1 VELMKNSLMNWA
13 LALLFLIGL
22 AACGSGD
29 SGTETAVEATP
40 AEQAPVEEQVAAE
53 EEAVSEEESTQVVV
67 EESAAEPED
76 DEQPIM
82 LARADSTDAPAQN
95 WKFKEGQHYIRMV
108 PSQPTMGGADKIE
121 VAEFFWYGCPHC
133 FSFEPTINEWA
144 ADIPANARFVR
155 IPVVW
160 NNVHEL
166 HARLFYTME
175 VLARNGTLA
184 DGEAFHNTVFQE
196 IQTRGNRLTSE
207 DSIRRLF
214 ERFGV
219 DADTFNGTWKSF
231 EVDQKL
237 RVAKDLGRRYN
248 IQGVPA
254 VVVNG
259 KYRTGGAEAGSYDAV
274 PDVIDELIVRES
286 QR

>member
-1 VELMKNSLMNWA
+1 MKNA
-13 LALLFLIGL
+13 LICGALTLLLLIGL
-22 AACGSGD
+22 AACGGD
-29 SGTETAVEATP
+29 KQPESAAEATQP
-40 AEQAPVEEQVAAE
+40 ADEAPVDEQVATDE
-53 EEAVSEEESTQVVV
+53 ETVADEDEAQVVV
-67 EESAAEPED
+67 EESAAEPEG

-82 LARADSTDAPAQN
+82 LARADSTDKPAQN

-133 FSFEPTINEWA
+133 YSFEPTINAWA
-144 ADIPANARFVR
+144 AEIPAGARFVR

-160 NNVHEL
+160 NTMHEL
-166 HARLFYTME
+166 HARVFYTME
-175 VLARNGTLA
+175 VLTRNGDLA

-207 DSIRRLF
+207 DSVRRLF

-219 DADTFNGTWKSF
+219 DADTFDKTWKSF

-259 KYRTGGAEAGSYDAV
+259 KYRTGGQEAGSYDAV
-274 PDVIDELIVRES
+274 PAVINELIARES

>member
-1 VELMKNSLMNWA
+1 MKNAWITGA
-13 LALLFLIGL
+13 LALLMMLGI
-22 AACGSGD
+22 AACGSD
-29 SGTETAVEATP
+29 KEPQPAVEATP
-40 AEQAPVEEQVAAE
+40 EEQPAVEEGT
-53 EEAVSEEESTQVVV
+53 AVSEEAAVEEQETQVVV
-67 EESAAEPED
+67 EESAAEPES

-82 LARADSTDAPAQN
+82 LARADSTDTPVQN

-133 FSFEPTINEWA
+133 YTFEPTINAWA
-144 ADIPANARFVR
+144 EDIPANARFVR

-160 NNVHEL
+160 NTLHEL
-166 HARLFYTME
+166 HARVFYTME

-184 DGEAFHNTVFQE
+184 DAEAFHNTVFQE
-196 IQTRGNRLTSE
+196 IQDRGNRLTNE
-207 DSIRRLF
+207 DAVRRLF

-219 DADTFNGTWKSF
+219 DAGSFDTTWKSF

-237 RVAKDLGRRYN
+237 RVAKDLGRRYA

-274 PDVIDELIVRES
+274 PDVIDELIARES

>member
-1 VELMKNSLMNWA
+1 MKNALMNGA
-13 LALLFLIGL
+13 LALLILIGL

-29 SGTETAVEATP
+29 KETQPAVEATP
-40 AEQAPVEEQVAAE
+40 AEEATAEEPLVAD
-53 EEAVSEEESTQVVV
+53 EEAVAEEDDTQVVV

-82 LARADSTDAPAQN
+82 LARADSTDVPAQN
-95 WKFKEGQHYIRMV
+95 WQFKEGQHYIRMV

-133 FSFEPTINEWA
+133 FSFEPTINKWA
-144 ADIPANARFVR
+144 ADMPASARFVR

-160 NNVHEL
+160 NTVHEL

-184 DGEAFHNTVFQE
+184 DGETFHNTVFQE

-219 DADTFNGTWKSF
+219 DADAFNSTWKSF

-237 RVAKDLGRRYN
+237 RVAKDLGRRYS

-274 PDVIDELIVRES
+274 PDVIDELIARES

>member
-1 VELMKNSLMNWA
+1 MKNAWITGA
-13 LALLFLIGL
+13 LALLMLLGF
-22 AACGSGD
+22 AACGSD
-29 SGTETAVEATP
+29 KEPQPAVEATP
-40 AEQAPVEEQVAAE
+40 EEQPAAE
-53 EEAVSEEESTQVVV
+53 EETAVSEEIAAEEQETQVVV
-67 EESAAEPED
+67 EESAAEPES

-82 LARADSTDAPAQN
+82 LARADSTDTPAQN

-133 FSFEPTINEWA
+133 YSFEPTINAWA

-160 NNVHEL
+160 NTLHEL
-166 HARLFYTME
+166 HARVFYTME
-175 VLARNGTLA
+175 VLARNGTLE

-196 IQTRGNRLTSE
+196 IQNRGNRLTNE
-207 DSIRRLF
+207 DAVRRLF

-219 DADTFNGTWKSF
+219 DAESFDKTWKSF

-237 RVAKDLGRRYN
+237 RVAKDLGRRYA

-254 VVVNG
+254 IVVNG

-274 PDVIDELIVRES
+274 PDVIDELIARES

>member
-1 VELMKNSLMNWA
+1 MKNAWITGA
-13 LALLFLIGL
+13 LALFMMLGF
-22 AACGSGD
+22 AACGSD
-29 SGTETAVEATP
+29 KEPQPAVEATP
-40 AEQAPVEEQVAAE
+40 EEQPAAE
-53 EEAVSEEESTQVVV
+53 EQTAVSEEIAAEEQETQVVV
-67 EESAAEPED
+67 EESAAEPES

-82 LARADSTDAPAQN
+82 LARADSTDTPAQN

-133 FSFEPTINEWA
+133 YSFEPTINAWA
-144 ADIPANARFVR
+144 EDIPANARFVR

-160 NNVHEL
+160 NTLHEL
-166 HARLFYTME
+166 HARVFYTME
-175 VLARNGTLA
+175 VLARNGTLE

-196 IQTRGNRLTSE
+196 IQSRGNRLTNE
-207 DSIRRLF
+207 DAVRRLF

-219 DADTFNGTWKSF
+219 DAESFDKTWKSF

-237 RVAKDLGRRYN
+237 RVAKDLGRRYA

-254 VVVNG
+254 IVVNG

-274 PDVIDELIVRES
+274 PDVIDELIARES

>member
-1 VELMKNSLMNWA
+1 MKNSLMSGP
-13 LALLFLIGL
+13 LALLILVAL
-22 AACGSGD
+22 AACGSGEKE
-29 SGTETAVEATP
+29 TETAVEATP
-40 AEQAPVEEQVAAE
+40 AEQAPGEEQVVAE
-53 EEAVSEEESTQVVV
+53 EESAIEEDSTQVVV

-76 DEQPIM
+76 DEKPIM
-82 LARADSTDAPAQN
+82 LARADSTDTAARD

-133 FSFEPTINEWA
+133 FSFEPTINAWA
-144 ADIPANARFVR
+144 AEIPANARFVR

-175 VLARNGTLA
+175 VLDRNGTLA
-184 DGEAFHNTVFQE
+184 DGETFHNAVFQE

-219 DADTFNGTWKSF
+219 DADAFNSTWKSF

-237 RVAKDLGRRYN
+237 RVAKDLGRRYS

-274 PDVIDELIVRES
+274 PDVIDELITRES

>member
-1 VELMKNSLMNWA
+1 MKNVLMNGA
-13 LALLFLIGL
+13 LALVILIGL

-29 SGTETAVEATP
+29 EGTETAVEP
-40 AEQAPVEEQVAAE
+40 APA
-53 EEAVSEEESTQVVV
+53 EEAVVDEQAAVEGEAVSDEDSTQVVV
-67 EESAAEPED
+67 EESAAEPEE
-76 DEQPIM
+76 DEQPIL
-82 LARADSTDAPAQN
+82 LARADTSDKPVQN

-133 FSFEPTINEWA
+133 YSFEPTINAWA
-144 ADIPANARFVR
+144 AEIPADARFVR

-160 NNVHEL
+160 NTVHEL
-166 HARLFYTME
+166 HARIFYTMD

-219 DADTFNGTWKSF
+219 DADTFNSTWKSF

-237 RVAKDLGRRYN
+237 RVAKDLGRRYA

-254 VVVNG
+254 IVVNG

-274 PDVIDELIVRES
+274 PDVIDELIARES
-286 QR
+286 LR

>member
-1 VELMKNSLMNWA
+1 MKNTWITGA
-13 LALLFLIGL
+13 LALSMILGF
-22 AACGSGD
+22 AACGSD
-29 SGTETAVEATP
+29 EEPQPAVEAVP
-40 AEQAPVEEQVAAE
+40 EEQPAVTEETVGTEEAAAE
-53 EEAVSEEESTQVVV
+53 EQETQVVV

-82 LARADSTDAPAQN
+82 LARADSTDTPAQN

-133 FSFEPTINEWA
+133 YSFEPTINAWA
-144 ADIPANARFVR
+144 EDLPANARFVR
-155 IPVVW
+155 IPVLW
-160 NNVHEL
+160 NAVHEM
-166 HARLFYTME
+166 HARVFYTME
-175 VLARNGTLA
+175 VLARNGTLE
-184 DGEAFHNTVFQE
+184 DGEAVHNTIFQE
-196 IQTRGNRLTSE
+196 VQNRGNRLSTE
-207 DSIRRLF
+207 DAVRRLF

-219 DADTFNGTWKSF
+219 DAETFDKTWKSF

-237 RVAKDLGRRYN
+237 RVAKDLGRRYA
-248 IQGVPA
+248 ISGVPA
-254 VVVNG
+254 IVVNG

-274 PDVIDELIVRES
+274 PDVIDELIARES

>member
-1 VELMKNSLMNWA
+1 MKNWLISGALTLLMLVA
-13 LALLFLIGL
+13 L
-22 AACGSGD
+22 AACGSGEKE
-29 SGTETAVEATP
+29 TETAVETTP
-40 AEQAPVEEQVAAE
+40 AEQAPAEEQLVADDEAVAE
-53 EEAVSEEESTQVVV
+53 EDDTQVVV
-67 EESAAEPED
+67 EESAAEPEG

-82 LARADSTDAPAQN
+82 LARADTTDTPAQD
-95 WKFKEGQHYIRMV
+95 WKFREGQHYIRMV

-133 FSFEPTINEWA
+133 FSFEPTINNWA
-144 ADIPANARFVR
+144 ADIPAGVRFVR

-160 NNVHEL
+160 NTVHEL
-166 HARLFYTME
+166 HARIFYTME

-184 DGEAFHNTVFQE
+184 DGETFHNTVFQE
-196 IQTRGNRLTSE
+196 IQTRGNRLTNE

-219 DADTFNGTWKSF
+219 DADTFNSTWKSF

-237 RVAKDLGRRYN
+237 RVAKDLGRRYS

-254 VVVNG
+254 IVVNG
-259 KYRTGGAEAGSYDAV
+259 KYRTGGQEAGSYDAV
-274 PDVIDELIVRES
+274 PSVIDELIARES

>member
-1 VELMKNSLMNWA
+1 MKNVLMSWA
-13 LALLFLIGL
+13 LALFILTGL

-29 SGTETAVEATP
+29 KEPEPVVEATP
-40 AEQAPVEEQVAAE
+40 AEEAPAEEQAAAQE
-53 EEAVSEEESTQVVV
+53 ETADDDTETQVVV
-67 EESAAEPED
+67 EESAAEPEG

-82 LARADSTDAPAQN
+82 LARADTTNQAAQN

-133 FSFEPTINEWA
+133 YSFEPTINAWA
-144 ADIPANARFVR
+144 KDMPAGARFVR

-160 NNVHEL
+160 NTVHEL
-166 HARLFYTME
+166 HARLFYTMD
-175 VLARNGTLA
+175 VLARNGSLA
-184 DGEAFHNTVFQE
+184 DGEAFHDTVFQE
-196 IQTRGNRLTSE
+196 IQARGNRLTSE

-219 DADTFNGTWKSF
+219 DADAFNSTWKSF

-259 KYRTGGAEAGSYDAV
+259 KYRTGGQEAGSYDAV
-274 PDVIDELIVRES
+274 PDVINELIARES

>member
-1 VELMKNSLMNWA
+1 MHGA
-13 LALLFLIGL
+13 LALLILIGL
-22 AACGSGD
+22 AACGG
-29 SGTETAVEATP
+29 
-40 AEQAPVEEQVAAE
+40 EQAPESAADATQPEVEAPLDEQAVAVEDAAADE
-53 EEAVSEEESTQVVV
+53 DETQVVV
-67 EESAAEPED
+67 EESAAEPQD

-82 LARADSTDAPAQN
+82 LARADSTDKPAQN

-133 FSFEPTINEWA
+133 FSFEPTINAWA
-144 ADIPANARFVR
+144 EEIPAGARFVR

-160 NNVHEL
+160 NTIHEL
-166 HARLFYTME
+166 HARVFYTME

-219 DADTFNGTWKSF
+219 DAETFDKTWKSF

-237 RVAKDLGRRYN
+237 RVAKDLGRRYS

-259 KYRTGGAEAGSYDAV
+259 KYRTGGQEAGSYDAV
-274 PDVIDELIVRES
+274 PAVINELIARES
-286 QR
+286 LR

>member
-1 VELMKNSLMNWA
+1 MTHAVIPWA
-13 LALLFLIGL
+13 LALFMLSAL

-29 SGTETAVEATP
+29 TEPEAAVEATP
-40 AEQAPVEEQVAAE
+40 AEQAPAE
-53 EEAVSEEESTQVVV
+53 EEVAADEAPADEEDSTQVVV
-67 EESAAEPED
+67 EESAAEPEE

-82 LARADSTDAPAQN
+82 LARADSSDTPAQN

-108 PSQPTMGGADKIE
+108 PSQPTMGGADKVE

-133 FSFEPTINEWA
+133 YSFEPTINAWA
-144 ADIPANARFVR
+144 ADIPASARFVR

-166 HARLFYTME
+166 HARVFYTME

-184 DGEAFHNTVFQE
+184 DGEAFHNAVFQE

-219 DADTFNGTWKSF
+219 DAEAFDKTWKSF

-259 KYRTGGAEAGSYDAV
+259 KYRTGGQEAGSYDAV
-274 PDVIDELIVRES
+274 PDVIDELIARES

>member
-1 VELMKNSLMNWA
+1 MKTWLINGA
-13 LALLFLIGL
+13 LALLVLVAL
-22 AACGSGD
+22 AACGSGEKE
-29 SGTETAVEATP
+29 TETAVEAPP
-40 AEQAPVEEQVAAE
+40 AEQAPTEEQSVADDETVTE
-53 EEAVSEEESTQVVV
+53 EDDTQVVV

-82 LARADSTDAPAQN
+82 LARADTSDIPAQD
-95 WKFKEGQHYIRMV
+95 WKFNEGQHYIRMV

-133 FSFEPTINEWA
+133 FSFEPTINSWA
-144 ADIPANARFVR
+144 ADIPADVRFVR

-160 NNVHEL
+160 NAVQEL
-166 HARLFYTME
+166 HARLFYAME

-184 DGEAFHNTVFQE
+184 DAETFHNTVFQE

-219 DADTFNGTWKSF
+219 EADAFNSTWKSF

-237 RVAKDLGRRYN
+237 RVAKDLGRRYSV
-248 IQGVPA
+248 QGVPA
-254 VVVNG
+254 IVVNG
-259 KYRTGGAEAGSYDAV
+259 KYRTGGQEAGSYEAV
-274 PDVIDELIVRES
+274 TDVIDELIARES

>member
-1 VELMKNSLMNWA
+1 MKNSLMSGP
-13 LALLFLIGL
+13 LALLILVAL
-22 AACGSGD
+22 AACGSGEKE
-29 SGTETAVEATP
+29 TETAVEATP
-40 AEQAPVEEQVAAE
+40 AEQAPGEEQVVAE
-53 EEAVSEEESTQVVV
+53 EESAIEEDSTQVVV

-76 DEQPIM
+76 DEKPIM
-82 LARADSTDAPAQN
+82 LARADSTDTAARD

-133 FSFEPTINEWA
+133 FSFEPTINAWA
-144 ADIPANARFVR
+144 AEIPANARFVR

-175 VLARNGTLA
+175 VLDRNGTLA
-184 DGEAFHNTVFQE
+184 DGETFHNTVFQE

-219 DADTFNGTWKSF
+219 DADSRAFRPS
-231 EVDQKL
+231 
-237 RVAKDLGRRYN
+237 
-248 IQGVPA
+248 
-254 VVVNG
+254 
-259 KYRTGGAEAGSYDAV
+259 
-274 PDVIDELIVRES
+274 
-286 QR
+286 

>member
-1 VELMKNSLMNWA
+1 MKNALINGA
-13 LALLFLIGL
+13 LALLILVGL
-22 AACGSGD
+22 AACGSGEQE
-29 SGTETAVEATP
+29 TETTVEALP
-40 AEQAPVEEQVAAE
+40 AEEAPAEEPVAAD
-53 EEAVSEEESTQVVV
+53 EEAATEEDSTQVVV

-82 LARADSTDAPAQN
+82 LARADTTDKPVQN

-133 FSFEPTINEWA
+133 YSFEPTINKWA
-144 ADIPANARFVR
+144 ADIPASARFVR

-160 NNVHEL
+160 NTVHEL

-175 VLARNGTLA
+175 VLARNGALA
-184 DGEAFHNTVFQE
+184 DGEAFHNTVFE
-196 IQTRGNRLTSE
+196 EVQTRGNRLTSE

-219 DADTFNGTWKSF
+219 DADTFNTTWKSF

-237 RVAKDLGRRYN
+237 RVAKDLGRRYS

-259 KYRTGGAEAGSYDAV
+259 KYRTGGAEAGSYDLV
-274 PDVIDELIVRES
+274 PDVIDELIARETI
-286 QR
+286 R

>member
-1 VELMKNSLMNWA
+1 MKNALITWA
-13 LALLFLIGL
+13 LALLILGGV
-22 AACGSGD
+22 AACSSD
-29 SGTETAVEATP
+29 DKQAETAVEP
-40 AEQAPVEEQVAAE
+40 ASEEQAPAEEQAVAE
-53 EEAVSEEESTQVVV
+53 EEAVSEADETQVVV

-82 LARADSTDAPAQN
+82 LARADSTDTPAQN
-95 WKFKEGQHYIRMV
+95 WKFKEGQHYIRMG

-133 FSFEPTINEWA
+133 YSFEPTINAWA
-144 ADIPANARFVR
+144 ADIPAGARFVR

-160 NNVHEL
+160 NTMHEL
-166 HARLFYTME
+166 HARIFYTME

-184 DGEAFHNTVFQE
+184 DGEAFHNAVFQE

-207 DSIRRLF
+207 DSIRRFF

-219 DADTFNGTWKSF
+219 DAATFDNTWKSF

-237 RVAKDLGRRYN
+237 RVAKDLGRRYS

-254 VVVNG
+254 IVVNG

-274 PDVIDELIVRES
+274 PAVINELIARES

>member
-1 VELMKNSLMNWA
+1 MKNSLMNGA
-13 LALLFLIGL
+13 LALVILVGL

-29 SGTETAVEATP
+29 KGTQTVVEETP
-40 AEQAPVEEQVAAE
+40 AEPVPAEEQVMAE
-53 EEAVSEEESTQVVV
+53 EETGGEEDSTQVVV

-82 LARADSTDAPAQN
+82 LARADSTDKPVQN
-95 WKFKEGQHYIRMV
+95 WKYKEGQHYMRMV

-133 FSFEPTINEWA
+133 FSFEPTINAWA
-144 ADIPANARFVR
+144 ADIPAGARFIR

-166 HARLFYTME
+166 HARIFYTME

-184 DGEAFHNTVFQE
+184 DSEAFHNTVFEE

-219 DADTFNGTWKSF
+219 SGEDFDNTWKSF

-237 RVAKDLGRRYN
+237 RVAKDLGRRYS
-248 IQGVPA
+248 IQSVPA

-274 PDVIDELIVRES
+274 PDVINELIARES
-286 QR
+286 LR

>member
-1 VELMKNSLMNWA
+1 MKNALISWA
-13 LALLFLIGL
+13 LALVILTGL
-22 AACGSGD
+22 AACGSD
-29 SGTETAVEATP
+29 EKEPETVVEATP
-40 AEQAPVEEQVAAE
+40 AEQAPAEEQAASD
-53 EEAVSEEESTQVVV
+53 EEAAGDDGETQVVV

-82 LARADSTDAPAQN
+82 LARADTTATSAQN

-108 PSQPTMGGADKIE
+108 PSQPTMGGADKVE

-133 FSFEPTINEWA
+133 YSFEPTINAWA
-144 ADIPANARFVR
+144 ESMPASARFVR

-160 NNVHEL
+160 NTVHEL

-219 DADTFNGTWKSF
+219 DGAAFDQTWRSF

-237 RVAKDLGRRYN
+237 RVAKDLGRRYS

-259 KYRTGGAEAGSYDAV
+259 KYRTGGQEAGSYDAV
-274 PDVIDELIVRES
+274 PDVIDELIARES

>member
-1 VELMKNSLMNWA
+1 MKNALIIGA
-13 LALLFLIGL
+13 LALLMLIGFT
-22 AACGSGD
+22 ACGGAD
-29 SGTETAVEATP
+29 KEPETAVEATP
-40 AEQAPVEEQVAAE
+40 ADEQAPAADEQAAAD
-53 EEAVSEEESTQVVV
+53 EEAAGEDDVTQVVV

-82 LARADSTDAPAQN
+82 LARADTTGTPAQN

-133 FSFEPTINEWA
+133 YSFEPTINAWA
-144 ADIPANARFVR
+144 EDIPANARFVR

-160 NNVHEL
+160 NTVHEL
-166 HARLFYTME
+166 HARVFYTME
-175 VLARNGTLA
+175 VLARNGALA
-184 DGEAFHNTVFQE
+184 DGEAFHNAVFEE

-219 DADTFNGTWKSF
+219 DAETFDKTWNSF

-259 KYRTGGAEAGSYDAV
+259 KYRTGGQEAGSYDAV
-274 PDVIDELIVRES
+274 PDVIDELIARES

>member
-1 VELMKNSLMNWA
+1 MKNALITWA
-13 LALLFLIGL
+13 LALFMLIAL

-29 SGTETAVEATP
+29 KEPEAAVEATP
-40 AEQAPVEEQVAAE
+40 AEQAPAE
-53 EEAVSEEESTQVVV
+53 EEVAADEAPADEEDSTQVVV
-67 EESAAEPED
+67 EESAAEPEE

-82 LARADSTDAPAQN
+82 LARADSSDTPAQN

-108 PSQPTMGGADKIE
+108 PSQPTMGGADKVE

-133 FSFEPTINEWA
+133 YSFEPTINAWA
-144 ADIPANARFVR
+144 ADIPASARFVR

-160 NNVHEL
+160 KNVHEL
-166 HARLFYTME
+166 HARVFYTME

-184 DGEAFHNTVFQE
+184 DGEAFHNAVFQE

-219 DADTFNGTWKSF
+219 DAEAFDKTWKSF

-259 KYRTGGAEAGSYDAV
+259 KYRTGGQEAGSYDAV
-274 PDVIDELIVRES
+274 PDVIDELIARES

>member
-1 VELMKNSLMNWA
+1 MKNAWIAGA
-13 LALLFLIGL
+13 LALLMMLGF
-22 AACGSGD
+22 AACGSD
-29 SGTETAVEATP
+29 KEPQPAVEAAPEEQP
-40 AEQAPVEEQVAAE
+40 AVEEE
-53 EEAVSEEESTQVVV
+53 TAVSEEAAAEEQEAQVVV
-67 EESAAEPED
+67 EESAAEPES

-82 LARADSTDAPAQN
+82 LARADSTDTPVQN

-133 FSFEPTINEWA
+133 YSFEPTINAWA
-144 ADIPANARFVR
+144 EEIPANARFVR

-175 VLARNGTLA
+175 VLARNGALA
-184 DGEAFHNTVFQE
+184 DGEAFHDTVFQE
-196 IQTRGNRLTSE
+196 IQNRGNRLTNE
-207 DSIRRLF
+207 DAIRRLF

-219 DADTFNGTWKSF
+219 DADSFSNTWKSF

-237 RVAKDLGRRYN
+237 RVAKDLGRRYA

-274 PDVIDELIVRES
+274 PDVIDELIARES

>member
-1 VELMKNSLMNWA
+1 MKNILTIWA
-13 LALLFLIGL
+13 LALLLTIGL
-22 AACGSGD
+22 TACGSSD
-29 SGTETAVEATP
+29 ESNEAAVETAP
-40 AEQAPVEEQVAAE
+40 AEQPDTVEPAATDEAPATDTED
-53 EEAVSEEESTQVVV
+53 TQVVV
-67 EESAAEPED
+67 EESAAEPEE
-76 DEQPIM
+76 DEQPII
-82 LARADSTDAPAQN
+82 LAQADTSDAALNLQ
-95 WKFKEGQHYIRMV
+95 FTEGQHYSRMV

-133 FSFEPTINEWA
+133 YSFEPTINRWA
-144 ADIPANARFVR
+144 AEAPANVRFVR

-160 NNVHEL
+160 NRVHEL
-166 HARLFYTME
+166 HARLFFTQD

-184 DGEAFHNTVFQE
+184 DGEGFHEAVFVE
-196 IQTRGNRLTSE
+196 IQQRGNRLTSE

-219 DADTFNGTWKSF
+219 SAENFDRAWNSF
-231 EVDQKL
+231 EVDQKM
-237 RVAKDLGRRYN
+237 RVAQDLGRRYQ
-248 IQGVPA
+248 IQSVPA

-259 KYRTGGAEAGSYDAV
+259 KFKTGGPEAGSYDRV

>member
-1 VELMKNSLMNWA
+1 MKNALITWA
-13 LALLFLIGL
+13 LALLILGGV
-22 AACGSGD
+22 AACSSGD
-29 SGTETAVEATP
+29 EQAETAVEPTSE
-40 AEQAPVEEQVAAE
+40 EQAPAEEQTVAE
-53 EEAVSEEESTQVVV
+53 EEAVSEEDETQVVV

-76 DEQPIM
+76 NEQPIM
-82 LARADSTDAPAQN
+82 LARADSTDTPVQN

-133 FSFEPTINEWA
+133 YSFEPTINAWA
-144 ADIPANARFVR
+144 AEIPAGVRFVR

-160 NNVHEL
+160 NAMHEL
-166 HARLFYTME
+166 HARVFYTME
-175 VLARNGTLA
+175 VLARNGALA

-196 IQTRGNRLTSE
+196 IQTRGNRLTNE

-214 ERFGV
+214 ERFSV
-219 DADTFNGTWKSF
+219 DAETFGNTWKSF

-237 RVAKDLGRRYN
+237 RVAKDLGRRYA

-274 PDVIDELIVRES
+274 PDVIDELIARES

>member
-1 VELMKNSLMNWA
+1 MKNALMNGA
-13 LALLFLIGL
+13 LALLILIGL

-29 SGTETAVEATP
+29 KETQPAVEATP
-40 AEQAPVEEQVAAE
+40 AEEATAEEPLVAD
-53 EEAVSEEESTQVVV
+53 EEAVTEEDDTQVVV

-82 LARADSTDAPAQN
+82 LARADSTDVPAQN
-95 WKFKEGQHYIRMV
+95 WQFTEGQHYIRMV

-133 FSFEPTINEWA
+133 FSFEPTINKWA
-144 ADIPANARFVR
+144 ADMPASARFVR

-160 NNVHEL
+160 NTVHEL

-175 VLARNGTLA
+175 VVARNGTLA
-184 DGEAFHNTVFQE
+184 DGETFHNTVFQE

-219 DADTFNGTWKSF
+219 DADAFNSTWKSF

-237 RVAKDLGRRYN
+237 RVAKDLGRRYS

-274 PDVIDELIVRES
+274 PDVIDELIARES

>member
-1 VELMKNSLMNWA
+1 MELMKNSLMNWA

>member
-1 VELMKNSLMNWA
+1 MKNSLTNGA
-13 LALLFLIGL
+13 LALLILMSL
-22 AACGSGD
+22 AACGGGD
-29 SGTETAVEATP
+29 DGAETAVEPTPLEEAP
-40 AEQAPVEEQVAAE
+40 AEEQAVAE
-53 EEAVSEEESTQVVV
+53 EEAASDEDNTQVVV

-82 LARADSTDAPAQN
+82 LARADSSDKPVQN

-133 FSFEPTINEWA
+133 YSFEPTINAWA
-144 ADIPANARFVR
+144 AEIPASARFIR

-160 NNVHEL
+160 NTVHEL
-166 HARLFYTME
+166 HARIFYTME
-175 VLARNGTLA
+175 VLTRNGALA

-207 DSIRRLF
+207 DSVRRLF

-219 DADTFNGTWKSF
+219 DADTFNSTWKSF

-237 RVAKDLGRRYN
+237 RVAKDLGRRYS

-254 VVVNG
+254 IVVNG
-259 KYRTGGAEAGSYDAV
+259 KYRTGGAEAGSYDVV
-274 PDVIDELIVRES
+274 PDVIDELIARES
-286 QR
+286 LR